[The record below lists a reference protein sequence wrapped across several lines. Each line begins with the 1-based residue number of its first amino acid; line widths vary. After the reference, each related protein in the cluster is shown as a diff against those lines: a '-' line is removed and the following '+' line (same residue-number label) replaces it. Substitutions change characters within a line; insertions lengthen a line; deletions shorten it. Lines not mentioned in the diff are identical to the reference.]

1 MNSENIVKTFRD
13 NKPAESE
20 KITKNFIEKNDRL
33 KLLKNGALKTIES
46 AKIANDNQVKEK
58 N

>member
-13 NKPAESE
+13 NKSAESE

-33 KLLKNGALKTIES
+33 KLLKNEAFQTIENT
-46 AKIANDNQVKEK
+46 KVANDNQAKGK